1 MKTSNESTEE
11 SVKDNSQ
18 NEAQGKERKRDRSFY
33 IKGLIVYI
41 VFALVGV
48 ALCFADLP
56 FLGVLIVLLGCL
68 GAMCMF
74 YGILNPNWEAKASN
88 SKQTA
93 SKPAKTA
100 KPTYSTA
107 ASYTE
112 EYVLK
117 DKGEDIIR
125 NAPAPDENFGFAN
138 MPIFVVSGKKKSTNR
153 KNTRTIF
160 AVDEAGARAYAIKH
174 EGLMEP
180 LEVSY
185 AQFEPAPSENEF
197 NLPLPKGATRYD
209 LFAFENSCIAR
220 DTTHIPP
227 EFMEYAVNMGVGL
240 SWLHGRNAAARY
252 VFERIDDREKAM
264 LYGYAV
270 HCEMRGITPG
280 NIDKSVD
287 LPLYT
292 KFADEACRDAKVW
305 SSISKRPGDDI
316 WSPSKST
323 NAYKYA
329 CSFFSQA
336 QPQER
341 SSPKQAKPPQTQ
353 VPARVGY
360 RPAPDKMKI
369 SAAEYIVIDVETTGL
384 SPDDDRI
391 IEVAAVKCE
400 NDRIVDSFHSL
411 INPGRRIPSNVT
423 KLTGIKNADVAGA
436 PDMDTVAPELSEF
449 IDNLPLVAHNAN
461 FDIKFIANAFKRAGV
476 SKGMLYIDTLVL
488 ARNAFPDMPNHK
500 LSTLINELGLLDHE
514 QEHRAMSDVEATQR
528 LYMACKA
535 QLVRQ

>member
-93 SKPAKTA
+93 SKPAKVA
-100 KPTYSTA
+100 K
-107 ASYTE
+107 
-112 EYVLK
+112 
-117 DKGEDIIR
+117 
-125 NAPAPDENFGFAN
+125 
-138 MPIFVVSGKKKSTNR
+138 
-153 KNTRTIF
+153 
-160 AVDEAGARAYAIKH
+160 
-174 EGLMEP
+174 
-180 LEVSY
+180 
-185 AQFEPAPSENEF
+185 Q
-197 NLPLPKGATRYD
+197 
-209 LFAFENSCIAR
+209 
-220 DTTHIPP
+220 
-227 EFMEYAVNMGVGL
+227 
-240 SWLHGRNAAARY
+240 
-252 VFERIDDREKAM
+252 
-264 LYGYAV
+264 
-270 HCEMRGITPG
+270 
-280 NIDKSVD
+280 
-287 LPLYT
+287 T
-292 KFADEACRDAKVW
+292 K
-305 SSISKRPGDDI
+305 
-316 WSPSKST
+316 T
-323 NAYKYA
+323 
-329 CSFFSQA
+329 
-336 QPQER
+336 
-341 SSPKQAKPPQTQ
+341 PQTQ
-353 VPARVGY
+353 APVRVGY
-360 RPAPDKMKI
+360 RPAPDKMKA
-369 SAAEYIVIDVETTGL
+369 SAEEYIVIDVETTGL

-400 NDRIVDSFHSL
+400 NDRIVDSLHSL

-528 LYMACKA
+528 LYTACKA

>member
-1 MKTSNESTEE
+1 MKDSNQSEG
-11 SVKDNSQ
+11 
-18 NEAQGKERKRDRSFY
+18 QGKGQKKDRSFY
-33 IKGLIVYI
+33 TKGLIGYV

-48 ALCFADLP
+48 ALFCTDLH
-56 FLGVLIVLLGCL
+56 FWGTIVIILGCL
-68 GAMCMF
+68 GAVGMLYC
-74 YGILNPNWEAKASN
+74 ILNPNWEAKASN
-88 SKQTA
+88 SKQVVA
-93 SKPAKTA
+93 KPAKAA

-107 ASYTE
+107 SRYTE

-117 DKGEDIIR
+117 DKGEDIVR
-125 NAPAPDENFGFAN
+125 SAPTPDENFGFAN
-138 MPIFVVSGKKKSTNR
+138 MPAFVVSGKKKSTNR

-160 AVDEAGARAYAIKH
+160 AVDEAGARAYAIKY

-185 AQFEPAPSENEF
+185 AQFELAPSENEF

-220 DTTHIPP
+220 DTIHIPP

-240 SWLHGRNAAARY
+240 SWLHGRNAAARH
-252 VFERIDDREKAM
+252 VFERIDDRGKAM

-280 NIDKSVD
+280 NIDKSAD

-323 NAYKYA
+323 IAYKYA
-329 CSFFSQA
+329 CSFFGQA
-336 QPQER
+336 VPQER
-341 SSPKQAKPPQTQ
+341 STPKPTKPAQTHE
-353 VPARVGY
+353 PARVGY
-360 RPAPDKMKI
+360 RPADEKMKI
-369 SAAEYIVIDVETTGL
+369 SAEEYIVIDVETTGL

-461 FDIKFIANAFKRAGV
+461 FDIKFISNAFKRAGV
-476 SKGMLYIDTLVL
+476 SKGMLYIDTLAL
-488 ARNAFPDMPNHK
+488 ARNAYPNMPNHK

>member
-1 MKTSNESTEE
+1 MKKVLTTI
-11 SVKDNSQ
+11 
-18 NEAQGKERKRDRSFY
+18 G
-33 IKGLIVYI
+33 IV
-41 VFALVGV
+41 VFALV
-48 ALCFADLP
+48 
-56 FLGVLIVLLGCL
+56 VLLGVMLCIGGESSL
-68 GAMCMF
+68 GIMF
-74 YGILNPNWEAKASN
+74 LILGVFGILDMVFLKNFKRIEKM
-88 SKQTA
+88 
-93 SKPAKTA
+93 
-100 KPTYSTA
+100 KPTVNPPVA
-107 ASYTE
+107 AKIENASQIQ
-112 EYVLK
+112 
-117 DKGEDIIR
+117 KG
-125 NAPAPDENFGFAN
+125 
-138 MPIFVVSGKKKSTNR
+138 KTKQ
-153 KNTRTIF
+153 NT
-160 AVDEAGARAYAIKH
+160 K
-174 EGLMEP
+174 
-180 LEVSY
+180 
-185 AQFEPAPSENEF
+185 
-197 NLPLPKGATRYD
+197 
-209 LFAFENSCIAR
+209 
-220 DTTHIPP
+220 
-227 EFMEYAVNMGVGL
+227 
-240 SWLHGRNAAARY
+240 
-252 VFERIDDREKAM
+252 
-264 LYGYAV
+264 
-270 HCEMRGITPG
+270 
-280 NIDKSVD
+280 
-287 LPLYT
+287 
-292 KFADEACRDAKVW
+292 
-305 SSISKRPGDDI
+305 
-316 WSPSKST
+316 
-323 NAYKYA
+323 
-329 CSFFSQA
+329 
-336 QPQER
+336 R

-353 VPARVGY
+353 APVRVGY